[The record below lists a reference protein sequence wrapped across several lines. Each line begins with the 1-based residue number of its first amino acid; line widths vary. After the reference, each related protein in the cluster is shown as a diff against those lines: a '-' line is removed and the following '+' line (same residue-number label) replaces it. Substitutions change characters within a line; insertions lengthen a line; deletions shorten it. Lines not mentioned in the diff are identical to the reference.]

1 VIPRNLGCPRLPIA
15 SSIGSMDGTRARRAK
30 QEIHYA
36 CHRGLDSQALAL
48 ELRRLVGTIV
58 PFDLSCWHPTDPATG
73 LIAGGVFDI
82 PPTLTARLSEIE
94 FFDNDFNS
102 LAELATRRRPVGIL
116 REETGGQ
123 PERSTRYR
131 EILRP
136 LGLTE
141 ELRAAFV
148 TRSGTWAAAGLFR
161 QRGAPAFN
169 TEELRFIAGITS
181 MVAEG
186 FRSSLIISTID
197 TDQAPETPGI
207 ILFDNDGTVHDISP
221 TAARWI
227 AELHD
232 DRPTPLPI
240 QIEQVASAAR
250 AASQPESANKSAR
263 ARVLTRSGRWLML
276 HGTRLSSGDRTAVI
290 IEAAPPAAVAPLIVE
305 AYGLSDRER
314 QIVPLVLRGASTQ
327 EIARLLSLSP
337 LTVQDHLKAIFDK
350 MAVHSR
356 REIAGKIF
364 FDHHFPALFGEKP

>member
-1 VIPRNLGCPRLPIA
+1 
-15 SSIGSMDGTRARRAK
+15 
-30 QEIHYA
+30 
-36 CHRGLDSQALAL
+36 
-48 ELRRLVGTIV
+48 
-58 PFDLSCWHPTDPATG
+58 
-73 LIAGGVFDI
+73 
-82 PPTLTARLSEIE
+82 
-94 FFDNDFNS
+94 
-102 LAELATRRRPVGIL
+102 
-116 REETGGQ
+116 
-123 PERSTRYR
+123 
-131 EILRP
+131 
-136 LGLTE
+136 
-141 ELRAAFV
+141 
-148 TRSGTWAAAGLFR
+148 
-161 QRGAPAFN
+161 
-169 TEELRFIAGITS
+169 
-181 MVAEG
+181 
-186 FRSSLIISTID
+186 
-197 TDQAPETPGI
+197 
-207 ILFDNDGTVHDISP
+207 
-221 TAARWI
+221 
-227 AELHD
+227 HD

-250 AASQPESANKSAR
+250 AASPPESANNSAR